1 MSDPGENFDPDRG
14 ETRILVPENTDPY
27 PENHNP
33 NTFKK

>member
-1 MSDPGENFDPDRG
+1 MSDPGENLDPDRENPDPGAG
-14 ETRILVPENTDPY
+14 EPY